1 MIRTHQ
7 QYLPQ
12 VLSLVSSLLM
22 VCYHTAQAYSLHK
35 DDDLPD
41 RTDWSFC
48 QKVRWQV
55 VRKAGTVATF
65 LRCSPLLVTS
75 AFANF
80 GTLTLCIAVEEEF
93 ALFYITAALLSNF
106 FVFLLPAS
114 IVAST
119 LTCLGMANT
128 LPPPARPGAARTDQH
143 AFFMTWTNLF
153 LMSKTLEDPCFQR
166 SGQMILMQ
174 WIRFVVNLATLAI
187 IYSHIS
193 SYQASKESMVS
204 TLSALFIVNALNFL
218 FIAVAYCRCSSQRP
232 AEVPEAQEDD
242 FELEEQEEEEEEK
255 QEEQVE
261 QEQERKRK
269 TLDLRT
275 LGTLVMW
282 TQDHTRGEVA
292 TCLNISPP

>member
-80 GTLTLCIAVEEEF
+80 GTLTLCIAVEKEF

-174 WIRFVVNLATLAI
+174 WLRFVVNLVTLGI
-187 IYSHIS
+187 LYTHIS
-193 SYQASKESMVS
+193 SHMKS
-204 TLSALFIVNALNFL
+204 TLFAYFAVNALNLL
-218 FIAVAYCRCSSQRP
+218 FIAVAFCRCSSQRP
-232 AEVPEAQEDD
+232 AEVREAQEDESEHAKD
-242 FELEEQEEEEEEK
+242 EEI
-255 QEEQVE
+255 
-261 QEQERKRK
+261 KRK
-269 TLDLRT
+269 TLDVVW
-275 LGTLVMW
+275 G
-282 TQDHTRGEVA
+282 QKHTRSEVT
-292 TCLNISPP
+292 TCLKTPLNEEQDPGHIN

>member
-75 AFANF
+75 AIANF
-80 GTLTLCIAVEEEF
+80 GTLTLCIAVEKEF

-106 FVFLLPAS
+106 FVFFLPAS

-174 WIRFVVNLATLAI
+174 WLRFVVNLVTLGI
-187 IYSHIS
+187 LYTHIS
-193 SYQASKESMVS
+193 SHMKS
-204 TLSALFIVNALNFL
+204 TLFAYFAVNALNLL
-218 FIAVAYCRCSSQRP
+218 FIAVAFCRCSSQRS
-232 AEVPEAQEDD
+232 AEVREAQED
-242 FELEEQEEEEEEK
+242 ESEHNEEEDEEI
-255 QEEQVE
+255 
-261 QEQERKRK
+261 KRK
-269 TLDLRT
+269 TLDVVW
-275 LGTLVMW
+275 G
-282 TQDHTRGEVA
+282 QKHTRPEV
-292 TCLNISPP
+292 TTYLHHPLNEEQDPEHMN